1 MRIDLH
7 THSDRSDGTD
17 SPTALIAAAAVARLD
32 VVAITDHDSF
42 AGWEEAV
49 AAGRTYGVEVIG
61 GVEISTIHAG
71 ASVHLLG
78 YLPDPDYAPL
88 RAELER
94 ILEGRNQR
102 MPRVVARLNELGIAI
117 TEEDVVAVSGDAM
130 ASGRPHIADAL
141 VRLGVV
147 RDRDEAFSE
156 LLSTG
161 GPAYIPRYS
170 TPLDQAIA
178 LVAAAGGVSVIAHPW
193 GRYGAT
199 SLDSETLA
207 ALTRLGLTGIEVDH
221 QDHSPQARA
230 ELRELARS
238 LDLVVT
244 GSSDYHGTG
253 KKGHDLGCNTTA
265 PAEFDRLL
273 AAAED
278 AAEAVGRT
286 VPEFG
291 QNKER

>member
-1 MRIDLH
+1 M
-7 THSDRSDGTD
+7 
-17 SPTALIAAAAVARLD
+17 
-32 VVAITDHDSF
+32 
-42 AGWEEAV
+42 
-49 AAGRTYGVEVIG
+49 
-61 GVEISTIHAG
+61 
-71 ASVHLLG
+71 
-78 YLPDPDYAPL
+78 
-88 RAELER
+88 
-94 ILEGRNQR
+94 
-102 MPRVVARLNELGIAI
+102 
-117 TEEDVVAVSGDAM
+117 
-130 ASGRPHIADAL
+130 
-141 VRLGVV
+141 
-147 RDRDEAFSE
+147 
-156 LLSTG
+156 
-161 GPAYIPRYS
+161 
-170 TPLDQAIA
+170 
-178 LVAAAGGVSVIAHPW
+178 AAAGGVSVIAHPW